1 MYMPSRRQLTIG
13 AGAGLLLAPFIS
25 MLKAG
30 PVRAASTKQAK
41 RLLVFCTM
49 GTKPDAWSPT
59 AVSGETIG
67 TWSAMTQPLSAIKD
81 NVLLVEGCPAGN
93 PGDGHGSPE
102 GLTGQGNGYYAVNNV
117 QVPAISVDQFVAD
130 KLIKS
135 GVNRPLASLVLGAD
149 TSGGVTLSYRA
160 GKAVTP
166 IASPA
171 SAFSTAFGG
180 VSSGGGSTMT
190 GTGGGTTPTTTPDAA
205 LKRRQSIL
213 DLVSGEI
220 SDVRKRVGTTDQQKL
235 DAHLTSIRAL
245 ENKLM
250 LTSGGSTTGGGSTGS
265 NSNAAAAC
273 AGLAKP
279 TDATGT
285 HPSIANDLLHLDI
298 LVNALACDITRVGVI
313 QFGTDQGLQ
322 VDLPNLQGDQH
333 NGFIHSGA
341 GENFKSLIAFE
352 AWLATQFANVVTE
365 LKSKPD
371 PDGGGGTLYDSTLV
385 VWARDMGDAVNHDMK
400 NMRFVLAGGAGGY
413 LKQAAGGRYINA
425 GGTADVRHER
435 VLLNVLEAMGVTD
448 YTGFGD
454 PGFSGKA
461 PLTGIAAT

>member
-13 AGAGLLLAPFIS
+13 AGAGLLLAPFLS

-30 PVRAASTKQAK
+30 PSRAGTTNQAK
-41 RLLVFCTM
+41 RLLVFCSM
-49 GTKPDAWSPT
+49 GTNPSLWSPQ
-59 AVSGETIG
+59 ASGETIS
-67 TWSAMTQPLSAIKD
+67 TWSDMTKPLSAIQD
-81 NVLLVEGCPAGN
+81 NVVLVEGCPAGS
-93 PGDGHGSPE
+93 PTDGHGSPE
-102 GLTGQGNGYYAVNNV
+102 GLTGQGFGYYAVNNV
-117 QVPAISVDQFVAD
+117 QQLAISVDQFVAD
-130 KLIKS
+130 KLVKS
-135 GVNRPLASLVLGAD
+135 GINRPLPSLVLGAD

-160 GKAVTP
+160 GKAVAP

-171 SAFSTAFGG
+171 SAFSTVFGG
-180 VSSGGGSTMT
+180 VSSGGTTMT
-190 GTGGGTTPTTTPDAA
+190 GTGTGTTTTPDAA

-220 SDVRKRVGTTDQQKL
+220 TAVQNRVGATEKAKL
-235 DAHLTSIRAL
+235 DAHLDSIRTL

-250 LTSGGSTTGGGSTGS
+250 QSSGTGSTGGGS
-265 NSNAAAAC
+265 NPNAAKAC
-273 AGLAKP
+273 AGLTKP
-279 TDATGT
+279 TDSTGT
-285 HPSIANDLLHLDI
+285 HPAIANDLLHLDI

-333 NGFIHSGA
+333 GGFIHSGA
-341 GENFKSLIAFE
+341 AENFKSLIAFE

-371 PDGGGGTLYDSTLV
+371 PDGGSGTLFDSTLV

-413 LKQAAGGRYINA
+413 LKQAAGGRYVKA
-425 GGTADVRHER
+425 AGTADVRHER

-454 PGFSGKA
+454 PGFAGKS
-461 PLTGIAAT
+461 PLPGIAAT